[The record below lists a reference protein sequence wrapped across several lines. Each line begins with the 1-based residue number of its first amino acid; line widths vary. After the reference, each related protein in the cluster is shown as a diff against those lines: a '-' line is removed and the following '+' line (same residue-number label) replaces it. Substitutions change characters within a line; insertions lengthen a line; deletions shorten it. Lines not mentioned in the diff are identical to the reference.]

1 MNAEPSDTIYTN
13 GVIITVNDA
22 QPSVEAVAVRDGKI
36 LAVGARDEVMRHRGP
51 STEVVSLNGRTMIPG
66 FIDGHS
72 HICDYDMLWGYPTLS
87 PPPVGDVKS
96 IDDIIARMRDFI
108 EEKKIPRGV
117 AVFGHGYDDSMLAER
132 RRPTRGDL
140 DRVST
145 EHPLV
150 IIHASGHLG
159 SANTL
164 ALEKVGFV
172 KGAPNPKGGRVHCD
186 MRTGEP
192 TGVVEEQA
200 VFNFFPLA
208 PPRTD
213 EQRLQTLVEIQL
225 YYAGF
230 GITTAQDG
238 QTPPHSVA
246 LLRKASAR
254 GKLIIDIVSYPKWTF
269 FEKALGAEHEIDLV
283 NARPGFASNIES
295 LHRCGA
301 PEGEVDPNIP
311 PAVKEQLGVYHNRLK
326 FGGIEIACD
335 GSPQA
340 ETAFLTRPYL
350 RPPAGQSADY
360 RGCQVIS
367 QEELDRW
374 FDAAYANDVQIVA
387 RCNGDAAADMMIE
400 AVAKA
405 QRRHGRKNLRPVMA
419 HAQTVRAD
427 QLDRMKELGV
437 IPSFFSAHTFYW
449 GDWYINE
456 ALGSERAR
464 HISPLRSALKRGMK
478 FANHTDA
485 PITPPDQL
493 MVIHSAV
500 NRTSRSGVIVGP
512 EERIS
517 PMDALKA
524 VTIWGA
530 YLYFEENE
538 KGSIEPGK
546 RADLV
551 VLSANPLTVDDAA
564 IKDIKVLQ
572 TIKDGKTIYD
582 AAAKTRALVAEYA
595 ARGISTGTALAVISP
610 NLPLG
615 NVNGF
620 EAAHHSC
627 ERFSQIDSDR

>member
-1 MNAEPSDTIYTN
+1 EAGADTIYTN

-22 QPSVEAVAVRDGKI
+22 QPSAEAVAVKDGKI
-36 LAVGARDEVMRHRGP
+36 LAVGARDDVMRHRGS
-51 STEVVSLNGRTMIPG
+51 STVVVSLKGRTMIPG
-66 FIDGHS
+66 FVDGHS
-72 HICDYDMLWGYPTLS
+72 HICDYGMLWGYPTLS
-87 PPPVGDVKS
+87 PPPVGGVKC
-96 IDDIIARMRDFI
+96 IDDIVARMRAFI
-108 EEKKIPRGV
+108 EEKNIPRGG
-117 AVFGHGYDDSMLAER
+117 AVFGQGYDDAMLAER
-132 RRPTRGDL
+132 RHPTREEL

-145 EHPLV
+145 EHPVV

-164 ALEKVGFV
+164 ALGKVGFV
-172 KGAPNPKGGRVHCD
+172 RGAPNPKGGRIHCD
-186 MRTGEP
+186 TRTGEP
-192 TGVVEEQA
+192 TGVLEEQA

-208 PPRTD
+208 PPRTE

-230 GITTAQDG
+230 GVTTAQDG

-246 LLRKASAR
+246 LLRKAAAR
-254 GKLIIDIVSYPKWTF
+254 GKLIIDIVSYPKWRF
-269 FEKALGAEHEIDLV
+269 FEQALCAKGELDLV

-295 LHRCGA
+295 FHHCGA

-311 PAVKEQLGVYHNRLK
+311 RTLKEQIGVYHNRLK
-326 FGGIEIACD
+326 FGGIKITCD

-340 ETAFLTRPYL
+340 ETAFLTKPYL
-350 RPPAGQSADY
+350 RAPAGQSAGY
-360 RGCQVIS
+360 RGCPIVS

-387 RCNGDAAADMMIE
+387 HCNGDAAADMMIE
-400 AVAKA
+400 AVDNA
-405 QRRHGRKNLRPVMA
+405 QRKHGRKSLRPVMA
-419 HAQTVRAD
+419 HAQIVRAD

-456 ALGSERAR
+456 ALGIERAR

-485 PITPPDQL
+485 PILPPDQL

-551 VLSANPLTVDDAA
+551 VLSANPLTVDGAA
-564 IKDIKVLQ
+564 IKDVKVLQ

-582 AAAKTRALVAEYA
+582 AAANTRALVAKYA
-595 ARGISTGTALAVISP
+595 ARCIPLA
-610 NLPLG
+610 
-615 NVNGF
+615 
-620 EAAHHSC
+620 
-627 ERFSQIDSDR
+627 RR

>member
-1 MNAEPSDTIYTN
+1 MNVEPADTIYTN

-22 QPSVEAVAVRDGKI
+22 QPSAESVAVKGGKI
-36 LAVGARDEVMRHRGP
+36 LAVGAHDEVMSHWGP
-51 STEVVSLNGRTMIPG
+51 ATEVVSLKGRTMVPG

-72 HICDYDMLWGYPTLS
+72 HICDYGMLWGYPMLN
-87 PPPVGDVKS
+87 PPPVGDVKN
-96 IDDIIARMRDFI
+96 IDDIIAGMRGFI

-117 AVFGHGYDDSMLAER
+117 AVFGHGYDDLMLAER
-132 RRPTRGDL
+132 RHPTREDL
-140 DRVST
+140 DCVST
-145 EHPLV
+145 EHPVV
-150 IIHASGHLG
+150 IIHASAHLG

-164 ALEKVGFV
+164 ALEKAGFV
-172 KGAPNPKGGRVHCD
+172 KGAPNPKGGRIQCD
-186 MRTGEP
+186 MRTGDP

-200 VFNFFPLA
+200 VFNLLHLL

-213 EQRLQTLVEIQL
+213 EQQLQTLVEIQL

-230 GITTAQDG
+230 GVTTAQDG

-246 LLRKASAR
+246 LLRKAAAR

-269 FEKALGAEHEIDLV
+269 MDKALAGDSEVEIV

-295 LHRCGA
+295 FHRCGA
-301 PEGEVDPNIP
+301 PEGQVDPNITQ
-311 PAVKEQLGVYHNRLK
+311 AVKEQIGVYRNRLK
-326 FGGIEIACD
+326 FGGIKITCD

-340 ETAFLTRPYL
+340 ETAFLTTPYFH
-350 RPPAGQSADY
+350 PPAGLPADY
-360 RGCQVIS
+360 RGCPIIS

-374 FDAAYANDVQIVA
+374 FDAAYANDVQIIA
-387 RCNGDAAADMMIE
+387 HCNGDAAADMMIE
-400 AVAKA
+400 AVQKA
-405 QRRHGRKNLRPVMA
+405 QLTHGRKRLRPVMA
-419 HAQTVRAD
+419 HAQIVRAD

-437 IPSFFSAHTFYW
+437 IPSFFSSHTFYW

-464 HISPLRSALKRGMK
+464 YISPLRSALKRGMK

-538 KGSIEPGK
+538 KGSIESGK

-564 IKDIKVLQ
+564 IKNIRVLQ

-582 AAAKTRALVAEYA
+582 AAAETRALVAEHA
-595 ARGISTGTALAVISP
+595 ARAVALNEV
-610 NLPLG
+610 PL
-615 NVNGF
+615 
-620 EAAHHSC
+620 AQ
-627 ERFSQIDSDR
+627 R